1 LKIKSFYDWGNQF
14 VIFFRFSSVDKRTA
28 GFYILKNLIW
38 GRVMA
43 SVNKV
48 ILIGNLGADPE
59 LRYTPSGSAVANF
72 NIATTEKW
80 RDKDGQMQEKT
91 EWHRIILW
99 ARQAEVA
106 KEYLRK
112 GSSVYIEG
120 RIQNRSYEDKEGVKR
135 YVTEIVGQRMQL
147 LGGRGGGPSESGPP
161 DSPPDAPKNLDEED
175 DDLPF

>member
-1 LKIKSFYDWGNQF
+1 
-14 VIFFRFSSVDKRTA
+14 
-28 GFYILKNLIW
+28 
-38 GRVMA
+38 MA
-43 SVNKV
+43 SVNKA

-59 LRYTPSGSAVANF
+59 LRYTPSGAAVTSF

-80 RDKDGQMQEKT
+80 KNKDGQPQEQT

-99 ARQAEVA
+99 SRQAEIA

-112 GSSVYIEG
+112 GSPVYIEG
-120 RIQNRSYEDKEGVKR
+120 RIQNRSYEDKDGIKR

-147 LGGRGGGPSESGPP
+147 LGSRGAQPNEGAPSGPP
-161 DSPPDAPKNLDEED
+161 PPPPGGDLDAED

>member
-1 LKIKSFYDWGNQF
+1 
-14 VIFFRFSSVDKRTA
+14 
-28 GFYILKNLIW
+28 
-38 GRVMA
+38 MA

-59 LRYTPSGSAVANF
+59 LRYTPSGAAVANF
-72 NIATTEKW
+72 NIATTERWK
-80 RDKDGQMQEKT
+80 DKDGQPQEKT

-99 ARQAEVA
+99 SRQAEIA
-106 KEYLRK
+106 KEYLHK

-120 RIQNRSYEDKEGVKR
+120 RIQNRNYEDKDGIKR

-147 LGGRGGGPSESGPP
+147 LGSRGAAASEGGPSEAPP
-161 DSPPDAPKNLDEED
+161 PPPENLGGED

>member
-1 LKIKSFYDWGNQF
+1 MEGN
-14 VIFFRFSSVDKRTA
+14 
-28 GFYILKNLIW
+28 
-38 GRVMA
+38 MA

-59 LRYTPSGSAVANF
+59 LRYTPSGAAVASF

-80 RDKDGQMQEKT
+80 KDKDGQMQERT
-91 EWHRIILW
+91 DWHKIVLW
-99 ARQAEVA
+99 SRQAEIA

-120 RIQNRSYEDKEGVKR
+120 RLQTRSYDDKDGNKK
-135 YVTEIVGQRMQL
+135 YVTEIIGQRMQL
-147 LGGRGGGPSESGPP
+147 LGGRAGAGQGGGAPAEPPPAPP
-161 DSPPDAPKNLDEED
+161 DDITHED

>member
-1 LKIKSFYDWGNQF
+1 
-14 VIFFRFSSVDKRTA
+14 
-28 GFYILKNLIW
+28 
-38 GRVMA
+38 MA

-59 LRYTPSGSAVANF
+59 LRYTPSGAAVANF
-72 NIATTEKW
+72 NMATTERW

-91 EWHRIILW
+91 EWHRVILW
-99 ARQAEVA
+99 ARQAEIA
-106 KEYLRK
+106 KEYLHK

-120 RIQNRSYEDKEGVKR
+120 RIQTRNYDDKDGIKR

-147 LGGRGGGPSESGPP
+147 LGARGGGTPDSGP
-161 DSPPDAPKNLDEED
+161 SDAPPEPPNNLEGED